1 MYIHI
6 HMFQSKLEG
15 FMQNLSTENVE
26 KTFESIFGKEKLG
39 RVRCYGRT
47 VTPSLFKI
55 NQEIVA
61 IKKGYDMKIDGMA
74 KRIEG
79 LETMMTLI
87 LKQQNPDLND
97 DNIEHMMSLAFGKEN
112 SSIAPRSSASTRGL
126 CFDQV

>member
-15 FMQNLSTENVE
+15 SMQNSSIENVE
-26 KTFESIFGKEKLG
+26 KTFESLFGKEKPG
-39 RVRCYGRT
+39 RVHCYGRT
-47 VTPSLFKI
+47 MSPSLFKR

-61 IKKGYDMKIDGMA
+61 IKKGYDMKIYGMA

-79 LETMMTLI
+79 LETMMTLK
-87 LKQQNPDLND
+87 LKQQNPDLNED
-97 DNIEHMMSLAFGKEN
+97 DIEHMMSLAFRKEN
-112 SSIAPRSSASTRGL
+112 SAIAPHSSASTHVP